1 MSESIMAPPRPV
13 SPPQHVEPLP
23 VPARRKSWSEQVLH
37 TAPSIVVFTLLG
49 GLMWTG
55 HHTGWRLPKMSA
67 LLGGESAVADDW
79 CSEHLVPESSCIEC
93 RLDLLPKPKPFGF
106 CQEHG
111 VAECVIHHPELA
123 QLKGDVQLP
132 KYDTAKAI
140 SVVSRPSN
148 NSRNTLHVSR
158 VQFAS
163 IESVTK
169 AGIDVDVV
177 QEHSMSDAIVANG
190 ELVFDPTRV
199 AHLST
204 RAPGNVA
211 VVFKTVGEQVRA
223 GEVLAVVDA
232 TLVGQAKSQL
242 LQAVVQLQL
251 QKTNI
256 ERLRPLSNTGAV
268 AQKTVLDAEAAFQEA
283 QVALISAKQALQNLG
298 FDLPEGVDTRS
309 SQELAQDLR
318 SLGVSESAVKAI
330 SLGKNSAN
338 LIPVRSPIDGILM
351 ESEVV
356 AGEVVDTAKSLF
368 TVVDPSRLWL
378 MLNVRQ
384 EDAANVRP
392 GLPVR
397 FLSDNGGQEVN
408 GQVDWVSPAVD
419 QQTRT
424 SQVRIN
430 VSNGSGKL
438 RDKTF
443 GTGRIVLREE
453 PNAIV
458 VPRESIQSTTD
469 AHFVF
474 VRDKNYFDESSPKF
488 FHVRQVRLG
497 AKDDQRVELLAGVLP
512 GEVVATKGSAVLLAQ
527 LLRSNLGAGCG
538 CHEEQ

>member
-13 SPPQHVEPLP
+13 PPLQHVEPLA
-23 VPARRKSWSEQVLH
+23 VPGRRKSWFRKLLH
-37 TAPSIVVFTLLG
+37 TAPSVVVFTLLG
-49 GLMWTG
+49 SLMWAG
-55 HHTGWRLPKMSA
+55 HHTGWKLPKMSA
-67 LLGGESAVADDW
+67 LLGGEAAVADDW

-123 QLKGDVQLP
+123 QIRGDVQLP

-140 SVVSRPSN
+140 AVVPRPSN

-158 VQFAS
+158 VQFES

-211 VVFKTVGEQVRA
+211 IVFKTVGEQVRT
-223 GEVLAVVDA
+223 GDVLAVVDA
-232 TLVGQAKSQL
+232 TLVGQTKSQL

-283 QVALISAKQALQNLG
+283 QVALVSAKQALQNLG
-298 FDLPEGVDTRS
+298 FELPDGVDTRS
-309 SQELAQDLR
+309 SQELAHDLR

-338 LIPVRSPIDGILM
+338 LIPVRSPIDGVLM

-384 EDAANVRP
+384 EDAANIRP

-408 GQVDWVSPAVD
+408 GQVDWISPAVD
-419 QQTRT
+419 QETRT

-430 VSNGSGKL
+430 VSNDSGKL

-458 VPRESIQSTTD
+458 VPRESLQSTSD

-474 VRDKNYFDESSPKF
+474 VRDKNYFDENSPKF

-538 CHEEQ
+538 CHEDQ